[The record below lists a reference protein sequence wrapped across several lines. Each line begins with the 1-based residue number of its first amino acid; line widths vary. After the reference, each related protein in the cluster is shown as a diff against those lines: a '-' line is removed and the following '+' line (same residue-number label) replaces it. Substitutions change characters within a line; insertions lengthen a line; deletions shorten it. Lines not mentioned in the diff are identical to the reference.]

1 MAVGGGTMITI
12 VLVFITSALLVAL
25 VSVPVFLWWRW
36 KRNERRR
43 RENQLYSVYL
53 HQVRRDRRGR

>member
-1 MAVGGGTMITI
+1 MITI
-12 VLVFITSALLVAL
+12 VLVFTAAVLFVAI

-36 KRNERRR
+36 KRNERRW

-53 HQVRRDRRGR
+53 HQVRRDRGDR